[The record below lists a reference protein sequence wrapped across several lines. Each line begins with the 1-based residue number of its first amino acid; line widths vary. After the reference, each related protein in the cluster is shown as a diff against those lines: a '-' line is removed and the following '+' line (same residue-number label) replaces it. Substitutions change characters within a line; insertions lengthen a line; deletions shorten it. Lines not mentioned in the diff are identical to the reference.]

1 MTTKEIIKRL
11 DNLNIREAEQEDY
24 DAVAIAMASVMACD
38 KIKKAWDKIIAE
50 IIVEGKKN
58 YTNSVFNKGLYRA
71 IEIIDKHLSEV
82 ENAEVGE

>member
-1 MTTKEIIKRL
+1 MTIDGAKEILKRY
-11 DNLNIREAEQEDY
+11 DTNFCDSDGNPISAEDLAKAYE
-24 DAVAIAMASVMACD
+24 VAIKSLE
-38 KIKKAWDKIIAE
+38 AWDKIIAE

-82 ENAEVGE
+82 GE